1 MQVCWSDLGYD
12 EDVTSSRKSTKPLRF
27 VCVCVYIYIYIDT
40 EFDDRTG
47 PGRII

>member
-1 MQVCWSDLGYD
+1 MHVCWSDLGYD

-27 VCVCVYIYIYIDT
+27 VCVYIYIYRHT